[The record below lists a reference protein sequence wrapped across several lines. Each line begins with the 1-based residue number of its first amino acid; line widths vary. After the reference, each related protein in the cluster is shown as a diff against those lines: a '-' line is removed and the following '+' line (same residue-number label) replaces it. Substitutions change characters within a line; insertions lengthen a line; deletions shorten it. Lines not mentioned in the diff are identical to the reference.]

1 MPDECPVA
9 RDPARDGDWDGR
21 SLAEDCR
28 PKVALLVNVV
38 APYRVPIYEALARSF
53 RLTLLYGGGE
63 DNRSMWSAP
72 EVRGAA
78 VKRSRGFVFKR
89 AQRARRGGVWENRY
103 LHITPGYLPDLW
115 RTRPDAVITNEMGF
129 RTLVALLY
137 ATVCRKPAWI
147 WWGGTLHTER
157 FIGRCRRLVRSVIV
171 GWAKR
176 WISYGDSS
184 TEYLE
189 SLGVPRTDIVQ
200 IQNAVDEQT
209 FVAGG
214 PRALDLRPRPVVLCV
229 GRMVKLK
236 GIQHL
241 LDACAIVQG
250 GGVRFTL
257 VMIGDGPERE
267 ALERRVRELGL
278 EDVHALGEV
287 APDQM
292 PGIYRSADL
301 LVFPALQDRW
311 GLVVNEAL
319 WSGVPVLAS
328 RYAGCATELLP
339 PENVFDP
346 EDSVAF
352 ASKLKQAVTEGLAAP
367 DTSRMSPIR
376 VVAAGLVGDINRIL
390 ESRGLVA
397 ARV

>member
-1 MPDECPVA
+1 
-9 RDPARDGDWDGR
+9 
-21 SLAEDCR
+21 
-28 PKVALLVNVV
+28 
-38 APYRVPIYEALARSF
+38 
-53 RLTLLYGGGE
+53 
-63 DNRSMWSAP
+63 MWSAP

-214 PRALDLRPRPVVLCV
+214 PRAFDLRPRPVVLCV

-241 LDACAIVQG
+241 LDACALVQG
-250 GGVRFTL
+250 EGVRFTL
-257 VMIGDGPERE
+257 VMIGDGPERK
-267 ALERRVRELGL
+267 ALERRVR
-278 EDVHALGEV
+278 
-287 APDQM
+287 
-292 PGIYRSADL
+292 
-301 LVFPALQDRW
+301 
-311 GLVVNEAL
+311 
-319 WSGVPVLAS
+319 
-328 RYAGCATELLP
+328 
-339 PENVFDP
+339 
-346 EDSVAF
+346 
-352 ASKLKQAVTEGLAAP
+352 
-367 DTSRMSPIR
+367 
-376 VVAAGLVGDINRIL
+376 
-390 ESRGLVA
+390 
-397 ARV
+397 